1 MSSNNSTLQS
11 IANSDD
17 IVILLDKNFFE
28 SGRYEKLLSY
38 ETRPE
43 INSFRAENSVR
54 EGFINNFIAALSGNY
69 PFEISSNY
77 KKILE
82 IEKVN
87 QVIGVINLNIDG
99 LLRQNGA
106 QKLIELE
113 GNICW
118 FYCSNC
124 GMDKETESIINS
136 KDNYIC
142 NGCNDNVLKPSIPFL
157 GQEFSQWDLKDSW
170 MVLNKCQNLVIFSD
184 TFLSPVTIS
193 FIDIVSQRSKKTFIV
208 SNKLLDDSM
217 LKFPEG
223 ETHFITSGVDSAL
236 DLMMDIFGN
245 KLT

>member
-1 MSSNNSTLQS
+1 MSSKKSTLQS

-28 SGRYEKLLSY
+28 SGRYEKLFSY

-99 LLRQNGA
+99 LL
-106 QKLIELE
+106 LI
-113 GNICW
+113 
-118 FYCSNC
+118 
-124 GMDKETESIINS
+124 MA
-136 KDNYIC
+136 
-142 NGCNDNVLKPSIPFL
+142 LK
-157 GQEFSQWDLKDSW
+157 K
-170 MVLNKCQNLVIFSD
+170 
-184 TFLSPVTIS
+184 
-193 FIDIVSQRSKKTFIV
+193 
-208 SNKLLDDSM
+208 
-217 LKFPEG
+217 
-223 ETHFITSGVDSAL
+223 
-236 DLMMDIFGN
+236 
-245 KLT
+245 